1 METENAIQNAMEQCR
16 GGPDF
21 GIEEGNLRELV
32 NWKLVQ
38 LHQYAR
44 RIREI
49 AKGQEPES
57 SSSSSSA
64 PYDPVRDCNDFKK

>member
-16 GGPDF
+16 EGPDL
-21 GIEEGNLRELV
+21 GIDEGNLRELV
-32 NWKLVQ
+32 RWKLVQ

-44 RIREI
+44 RIRES

-57 SSSSSSA
+57 SSSKSA
-64 PYDPVRDCNDFKK
+64 PYDPVRDCNNFKK